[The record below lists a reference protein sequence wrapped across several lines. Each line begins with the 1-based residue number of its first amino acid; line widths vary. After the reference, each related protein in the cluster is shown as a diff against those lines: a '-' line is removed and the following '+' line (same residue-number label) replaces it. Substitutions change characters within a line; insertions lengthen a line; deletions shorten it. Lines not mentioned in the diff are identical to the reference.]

1 MSKAQKTRTLELQ
14 SQSQLLD
21 KLRLMTRFGSNLVT
35 FIGARGAG
43 KSWLLNRY
51 FSHFVSTSY
60 KALLLG
66 DASLSEQDIKQAI
79 FQQLIP
85 NGSIDADLSL
95 FDNLD
100 NELGLQTAEFVI
112 LVDDASLLSEENLLL
127 LWSLVER
134 IQAHPTWTLS
144 LILACGPDL
153 LSKKVLPL
161 SRQFNVQP
169 TELQIDPL
177 RQSEAEFFLELMVLR
192 KFESLKKRDKI
203 RKKAQRCARYPGEL
217 IALGNKVK
225 STKSALPSHN
235 GSAKSGII
243 ITLLVI
249 LLGLITWW
257 LLSGSGKPTGSEP
270 APITQ
275 SESVESQNELSL
287 SGESSE
293 VVDFSAKEQDTLVD
307 DTKELPPPV
316 TDKTVTL
323 ADNSNGRHRVV
334 VPDEVVDSLIE
345 TESQVAA
352 PSSQQ
357 VEPGAKSEDKPAS
370 NAVNFS
376 FAREE
381 LKGISAKRY
390 TIQLGALRTM
400 REVQS
405 FLDTH
410 QMKDETRIYPTLRSG
425 KKWYIITYGD
435 YRYVK
440 LASQGIAELPEAV
453 QEVGPWVKSM
463 AQVHKEIEAGK

>member
-35 FIGARGAG
+35 FNGARGAG

-51 FSHFVSTSY
+51 FSHFVSTRY
-60 KALLLG
+60 KAKLLA
-66 DASLSEQDIKQAI
+66 DASLSEKDIKQTI
-79 FQQLIP
+79 LQQLIP
-85 NGSIDADLSL
+85 NGTIDVDLSL

-100 NELGLQTAEFVI
+100 NELGLQTTEFVI
-112 LVDDASLLSEENLLL
+112 LVDDAGLLSEENLLQ

-144 LILACGPDL
+144 LILASGPDL
-153 LSKKVLPL
+153 LSKRILPL
-161 SRQFNVQP
+161 SQQFNVQP
-169 TELQIDPL
+169 TELQIAPL
-177 RQSEAEFFLELMVLR
+177 RQSEAEFFLELIVLR

-203 RKKAQRCARYPGEL
+203 RKKADRCVRYPGEL

-235 GSAKSGII
+235 GSAKSGVI

-249 LLGLITWW
+249 LLGLIAWW
-257 LLSGSGKPTGSEP
+257 LLSGSGKPANNEP
-270 APITQ
+270 VPITP
-275 SESVESQNELSL
+275 SESVDNKGDLSL
-287 SGESSE
+287 SSESSE
-293 VVDFSAKEQDTLVD
+293 VVDISVKEQDTLTE

-334 VPDEVVDSLIE
+334 VPDEVVDSLIK
-345 TESQVAA
+345 TESQVVQPAYEKA
-352 PSSQQ
+352 
-357 VEPGAKSEDKPAS
+357 EPKIKSEDKPANS
-370 NAVNFS
+370 AVNFS

-381 LKGISAKRY
+381 LMGISAKRY

-410 QMKDETRIYPTLRSG
+410 QMQDETRIYPTLRSG
-425 KKWYIITYGD
+425 KKWYIITHGD

-440 LASQGIAELPEAV
+440 QASQGIVQLPEAV

>member
-1 MSKAQKTRTLELQ
+1 MSKAQTRTLELQ

-35 FIGARGAG
+35 FTGARGAG

-51 FSHFVSTSY
+51 FSHFVSTRY

-66 DASLSEQDIKQAI
+66 DASWSEQDIKQAI

-85 NGSIDADLSL
+85 NSTIDANLSL

-100 NELGLQTAEFVI
+100 NELGLQTTEFVI

-169 TELQIDPL
+169 AELKIEPL

-192 KFESLKKRDKI
+192 KFESLNKRDKI

-225 STKSALPSHN
+225 STKPVLPSHN
-235 GSAKSGII
+235 GSAKSGVI

-249 LLGLITWW
+249 LLGLIAWW
-257 LLSGSGKPTGSEP
+257 LLSGSGKPSGSDP
-270 APITQ
+270 VSITS
-275 SESVESQNELSL
+275 SESAESQKDTSL

-293 VVDFSAKEQDTLVD
+293 VVDFSVRERETLTD

-316 TDKTVTL
+316 TDQTVTL

-345 TESQVAA
+345 TESQVVKP
-352 PSSQQ
+352 PSNQIES
-357 VEPGAKSEDKPAS
+357 VTKSEDKPTS
-370 NAVNFS
+370 NAINFS

-381 LKGISAKRY
+381 LMEISAKRY

-410 QMKDETRIYPTLRSG
+410 QMQDDARIYPTLRSG

-440 LASQGIAELPEAV
+440 LASQGIADLPQAV
-453 QEVGPWVKSM
+453 QEIGPWVKSM
-463 AQVHKEIEAGK
+463 TQVHKEIEAGK

>member
-51 FSHFVSTSY
+51 LLHFGSTCY
-60 KALLLG
+60 KAKLSG
-66 DASLSEQDIKQAI
+66 DASLSENDIKQAI
-79 FQQLIP
+79 LQQLIP
-85 NGSIDADLSL
+85 NGTIDADLSL

-100 NELGLQTAEFVI
+100 NELGLRTTEFVI
-112 LVDDASLLSEENLLL
+112 LVDDAGLLSEENLLQ

-144 LILACGPDL
+144 LILASGPDL
-153 LSKKVLPL
+153 LSKKILPL
-161 SRQFNVQP
+161 SQQFNVQP
-169 TELQIDPL
+169 TELQIAPL

-192 KFESLKKRDKI
+192 KFESLEKRDKI
-203 RKKAQRCARYPGEL
+203 RKKAQRCVRYPGEL

-235 GSAKSGII
+235 GSAKSGVI

-249 LLGLITWW
+249 LIGLFAWW
-257 LLSGSGKPTGSEP
+257 LLSGSGQPTN
-270 APITQ
+270 
-275 SESVESQNELSL
+275 SESVPIAPSESIETQTDLPL

-293 VVDFSAKEQDTLVD
+293 VVDFSVKEQDTLTD

-323 ADNSNGRHRVV
+323 SDNSNGRQRVI

-345 TESQVAA
+345 SETQVVQP
-352 PSSQQ
+352 PSEKAQ
-357 VEPGAKSEDKPAS
+357 PKIKSEDKPIS
-370 NAVNFS
+370 SAVSFS

-381 LKGISAKRY
+381 LMGISAKRY

-410 QMKDETRIYPTLRSG
+410 QMQDETRIYPTLRSG
-425 KKWYIITYGD
+425 KKWYIITHGD

-440 LASQGIAELPEAV
+440 QASQGIVQLPEAV

-463 AQVHKEIEAGK
+463 KQVHKEIEAGK